1 MQTICDLKKF
11 SGVPYLTHDDV
22 TFANCYIFFLDTFVG
37 GGFAEGSGV
46 LQTAIR
52 ELEEEAGLILPPHLK
67 LKPCGSVSFFH
78 ISERG
83 LHPQTEF
90 VYDLELP
97 LDFLPENKDGEVQGF
112 ELVRSDQLINLIQTE
127 VRFSNFLFTHDSIY
141 RLYFFRITRRQV
153 FL

>member
-1 MQTICDLKKF
+1 MTTSQAT
-11 SGVPYLTHDDV
+11 S
-22 TFANCYIFFLDTFVG
+22 ANCNYIFFLDTFVG

-97 LDFLPENKDGEVQGF
+97 QDFLPENKDGEVQGF

-127 VRFSNFLFTHDSIY
+127 VGFSIFFSLMILFTIFC
-141 RLYFFRITRRQV
+141 LF
-153 FL
+153 